1 MERYNYDLIRDR
13 VVKMM
18 PDDRW
23 KSLPFDKDF
32 LKQAICLGTPVNRLV
47 SSAPML
53 INPPVFSSDWGKEI
67 VAILQERGE
76 SDPDR
81 LDQAI
86 ILRSYDLIDIDPLS
100 NKPHFEP
107 KNYYVMVVHMRNAKM
122 VTLAGITLIGADRPA
137 QFVAKVEF

>member
-18 PDDRW
+18 PDDQW
-23 KSLPFDKDF
+23 KTLPFDKDF
-32 LKQAICLGTPVNRLV
+32 LKQAICLGAPVCKLC
-47 SSAPML
+47 SSAQML

-67 VAILQERGE
+67 VAVLQEHGE
-76 SDPDR
+76 QDPDK
-81 LDQAI
+81 LDQAV

-122 VTLAGITLIGADRPA
+122 VSLSGITLITSDRPA
-137 QFVAKVEF
+137 QFVAKVDF

>member
-13 VVKMM
+13 VVKMI
-18 PDDRW
+18 PDDQW

-32 LKQAICLGTPVNRLV
+32 LKQAICLGMPANKLSGT
-47 SSAPML
+47 APML
-53 INPPVFSSDWGKEI
+53 INPPVFSADWGKEI
-67 VAILQERGE
+67 LSVLNANGE

-86 ILRSYDLIDIDPLS
+86 ILRSYDLVDIDPLS

-122 VTLAGITLIGADRPA
+122 VSLAGITLLTCDRPT
-137 QFVAKVEF
+137 QFVAKVDF